1 MNVAVAKTLIGRQ
14 RSLSAVSGH
23 VQGCYHQ
30 QVVGRNGT
38 GSEAIGVRL
47 LDFLGDLLDKDAVV
61 FGGPSQIIP
70 MTTGWDI
77 ELVEIGGDFVVK
89 IITPFGNRSTMFV
102 IPRIRQPFEEQH
114 RENEVTEVARV
125 HRATEDVRGTPEPRL
140 KFLLGDRSA
149 GHRPRLIRRL

>member
-89 IITPFGNRSTMFV
+89 IVTPFGDRSSMFV
-102 IPRIRQPFEEQH
+102 IPRVREPFEEQH
-114 RENEVTEVARV
+114 RKDEVTKVVRV
-125 HRATEDVRGTPEPRL
+125 DRAPEDVGGAPQP
-140 KFLLGDRSA
+140 
-149 GHRPRLIRRL
+149 